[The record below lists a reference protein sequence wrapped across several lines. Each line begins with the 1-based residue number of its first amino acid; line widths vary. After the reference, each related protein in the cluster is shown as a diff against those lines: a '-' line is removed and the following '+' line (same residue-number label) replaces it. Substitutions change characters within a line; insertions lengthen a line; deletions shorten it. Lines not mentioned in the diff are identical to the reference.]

1 MMFLFTL
8 LTQIQEPKQEVPTW
22 VLVALVSLLFSF
34 LTGVLVWIFNRIL
47 NQVDENQR
55 ENKENFKVIKDAIVS
70 IEKTTLIQTEILKNH
85 ADDLKTHDDIL
96 SRLAGT
102 TKLKK

>member
-1 MMFLFTL
+1 MIFSLAIL
-8 LTQIQEPKQEVPTW
+8 GQIQESTQQVPTW
-22 VLVALVSLLFSF
+22 VLVALVSLLFSL

-55 ENKENFKVIKDAIVS
+55 DTKENFKVIKDAIVS
-70 IEKTTLIQTEILKNH
+70 IEKTTLLQTEILKNH

-102 TKLKK
+102 TRLKK